1 MSRLLAAA
9 LLALALPSAAAA
21 ATVVNG
27 SFEADAGRAQDG
39 QAFGT
44 LAAGTGNNSW
54 SVFDSLPG
62 WTRVGGTGIE
72 VQTARTLGSIDAHGG
87 NHYVELDA
95 NSNSAMQQMLTLEAG
110 RYLLSFWYS
119 PRDSRDASNGI
130 AYAVGSLVAGSI
142 TGPAPATGT
151 TPLTRVGLWTE
162 VTALFDV
169 STRGSYA
176 LSFAATGTS
185 NGYGGFIDDVSVTA
199 VPQPFAAV
207 PLPAGGVLLAGGL
220 GLLAALGRRRAKVA

>member
-27 SFEADAGRAQDG
+27 GFEADAGRAQDG

-62 WTRVGGTGIE
+62 WTRSGGAGIE
-72 VQTARTLGSIDAHGG
+72 VQAANTLGSIDPHGG

-95 NSNSAMQQMLTLEAG
+95 NSNSAMQQLLTLGPG

-119 PRDSRDASNGI
+119 PRDGRDASNGI

-142 TGPAPATGT
+142 TGPTPATGT